1 MAEDELVRSQ
11 VQQFN
16 ELLMTL
22 HKGELIAE
30 LVGNFT
36 QVIEAVKTR
45 KKAGS
50 LTLKLEVMPAGKDQ
64 LEEDVVQIKGTTSIK
79 LPGIQR
85 GANIWFVL
93 PDGSLSR
100 IPPNQATFFGAPPRV
115 VGQTV
120 IQRGA
125 EYEFTAA
132 EEAS

>member
-1 MAEDELVRSQ
+1 MTDDEIRSQ
-11 VQQFN
+11 VQQFQ
-16 ELLMTL
+16 ELLLTL
-22 HKGELIAE
+22 HKGELIHE

-36 QVIEAVKTR
+36 QVIEAVKSR

-50 LTLKLEVMPAGKDQ
+50 LTLKIEVMPAGKDQ
-64 LEEDVVQIKGTTSIK
+64 DEEDVVQIKGTTSIK

-93 PDGSLSR
+93 PDGTLSR
-100 IPPNQATFFGAPPRV
+100 IPPNQATLFGPAPRV

-125 EYEFTAA
+125 EYDLPAR
-132 EEAS
+132 EA

>member
-1 MAEDELVRSQ
+1 MEDEIVRSQ
-11 VQQFN
+11 VQQFT
-16 ELLMTL
+16 ELLQTL
-22 HKGELIAE
+22 HRGELISE

-50 LTLKLEVMPAGKDQ
+50 LTLKIEVMPGGKDQ
-64 LEEDVVQIKGTTSIK
+64 LEEEVVQIKGSTSIK

-93 PDGSLSR
+93 PDGTLSR
-100 IPPNQATFFGAPPRV
+100 IPPNQASFFATPPRV

-125 EYEFTAA
+125 EYDLPVA
-132 EEAS
+132 EEA